1 MFVTVIGASTAFF
14 AATVGLVQHDI
25 KRVIAYSTCSQLGY
39 MFFAAGVGAYEAA
52 MFHLLTHAFFKALL
66 FLGAGSVIHAMHH
79 EQDMRNYGGLL
90 KKTPATAMMM
100 LIGTLAITGAAIPGV
115 IGFAGYYSKDM
126 IIEAAFAKGTDVA
139 AYAFWIGVIAA
150 AMTSFYSWRLWFKT
164 FLGKPRGDAHAHAHA
179 HESPTVMMIPLYV
192 LGVGAVLSGLA
203 FYSYFVG
210 DSSASYWGGA
220 IAHGPDNHVL
230 HDAHGVPTWVKLSPF
245 FAMLLGLAGAVLF
258 YILAPWIPDA
268 LASRHRL
275 AHEFLLNKWYFD
287 ELYDFIFVRPAR
299 WLGRTLWRRG
309 DGAVIDGAINGLA
322 MGVAPAIT
330 AAVQRAQSGYIFRY
344 ASVMIVGIV
353 LLVTWILIGGLG

>member
-1 MFVTVIGASTAFF
+1 M
-14 AATVGLVQHDI
+14 
-25 KRVIAYSTCSQLGY
+25 
-39 MFFAAGVGAYEAA
+39 
-52 MFHLLTHAFFKALL
+52 
-66 FLGAGSVIHAMHH
+66 
-79 EQDMRNYGGLL
+79 
-90 KKTPATAMMM
+90 
-100 LIGTLAITGAAIPGV
+100 
-115 IGFAGYYSKDM
+115 
-126 IIEAAFAKGTDVA
+126 
-139 AYAFWIGVIAA
+139 
-150 AMTSFYSWRLWFKT
+150 
-164 FLGKPRGDAHAHAHA
+164 
-179 HESPTVMMIPLYV
+179 
-192 LGVGAVLSGLA
+192 
-203 FYSYFVG
+203 
-210 DSSASYWGGA
+210 
-220 IAHGPDNHVL
+220 
-230 HDAHGVPTWVKLSPF
+230 PTWVKLSPF